1 MQKGGDKAPVLDYNR
16 GRRKGVFAM
25 KIVTFNIRCDF
36 GQDGENNFEYRKPLI
51 LRRIAEEKP
60 DVIGFQEV
68 LPHVQKWLR
77 ESLPG
82 YTVVGCG
89 RTADFGDEAM
99 TIAVRNETCELL
111 GLEVFWLSPDPYRPG
126 SRYENQSECPRT
138 CAMAIVSCR
147 ELPGPIRVYNTHLD
161 HIGAQA
167 RMQGLSQILRRMEDD
182 SDKLALPSVLM
193 GDFNAYPDSVEMSP
207 IGEFASLGL
216 RDITAGIPVT
226 YHNYGRS
233 GEETGKIDYIFLTE
247 PFRAES
253 VRLWEDTE
261 NGVYLS
267 DHYPICAELTV

>member
-111 GLEVFWLSPDPYRPG
+111 GLEVF
-126 SRYENQSECPRT
+126 
-138 CAMAIVSCR
+138 
-147 ELPGPIRVYNTHLD
+147 
-161 HIGAQA
+161 
-167 RMQGLSQILRRMEDD
+167 
-182 SDKLALPSVLM
+182 
-193 GDFNAYPDSVEMSP
+193 
-207 IGEFASLGL
+207 
-216 RDITAGIPVT
+216 
-226 YHNYGRS
+226 
-233 GEETGKIDYIFLTE
+233 
-247 PFRAES
+247 
-253 VRLWEDTE
+253 
-261 NGVYLS
+261 
-267 DHYPICAELTV
+267 